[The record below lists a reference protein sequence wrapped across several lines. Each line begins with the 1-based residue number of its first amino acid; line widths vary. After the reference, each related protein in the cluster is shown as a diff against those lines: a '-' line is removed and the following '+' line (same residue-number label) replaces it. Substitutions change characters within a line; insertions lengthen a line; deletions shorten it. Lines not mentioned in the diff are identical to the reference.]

1 MKRTSDKQR
10 PIDRLRDSAGSLTIN
25 TLDDETPIREM
36 ISTGDRLLAVK
47 DHGIYEITLA
57 DQIDSE
63 RTNPSVPNTVQRV
76 IPFGAED
83 SWVGAVVLTA
93 RQLFMSSCFDADAGR
108 RAFDLVMGIAQD
120 IAGAQQIIRTHNEL
134 ESEALRSVD
143 PKIRHDRSFVLPS
156 VGNVEAR
163 CNEYLQRTDH
173 ALRELFKTVQLFY
186 PDVGSGGW
194 DSLKKKIESGPEGQ
208 DSFSEFLADSIG
220 FLKLIRNA
228 RNCVEHP
235 RPEQRLVVVDFS
247 VDRNNVLVP
256 PAIEVIH
263 PKTPMHKYKVAGFFD
278 SSVKSLVNIVELMVV
293 FLAARNVGQAAGFPV
308 QVMELA
314 PDKRRHPHVRYS
326 FGMLMGG
333 QIVPMS

>member
-10 PIDRLRDSAGSLTIN
+10 PIDRLRDSAGSLKIN
-25 TLDDETPIREM
+25 TSDDETPIREM
-36 ISTGDRLLAVK
+36 ISTGDRLLVVK
-47 DHGIYEITLA
+47 DHGIYEIALA
-57 DQIDSE
+57 DQIDPE
-63 RTNPSVPNTVQRV
+63 RSNPSVPNTIQRV
-76 IPFGAED
+76 LPFGAAD

-108 RAFDLVMGIAQD
+108 RAFDLVLRIAQD
-120 IAGAQQIIRTHNEL
+120 IAGAQQIIRRHNEL
-134 ESEALRSVD
+134 ESEALGSVD
-143 PKIRHDRSFVLPS
+143 PQIHHDRSFVLPS
-156 VGNVEAR
+156 VGNVEAS

-194 DSLKKKIESGPEGQ
+194 DSLKKKIESGPEGL
-208 DSFSEFLADSIG
+208 DNFSQFLADSIG

-247 VDRNNVLVP
+247 IDRNNMLVP
-256 PAIEVIH
+256 PTIEVIY
-263 PKTPMHKYKVAGFFD
+263 PKDSMPKSQVAEFFD
-278 SSVKSLVNIVELMVV
+278 SSIKSLVNVVELMVV
-293 FLAARNVGQAAGFPV
+293 FLGARNVGQAAGFPV
-308 QVMELA
+308 HVMELA
-314 PDKRRHPHVRYS
+314 PDQRRHPHVRYS

-333 QIVPMS
+333 QLVPMS